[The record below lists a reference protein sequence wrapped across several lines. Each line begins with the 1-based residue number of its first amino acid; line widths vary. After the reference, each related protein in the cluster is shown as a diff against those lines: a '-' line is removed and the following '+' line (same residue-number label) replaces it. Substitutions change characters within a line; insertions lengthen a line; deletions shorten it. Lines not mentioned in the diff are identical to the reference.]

1 MFNRVILR
9 RDELNVLPERL
20 YLARLLPYLNI
31 DCVFDVGANNG
42 QYAQMLR
49 KQVGYK
55 GRIIS
60 FEPIPSAVAK
70 IKKLAAFDP
79 LWTVEEIA
87 LDEEGGVGEFSIM
100 ASDQFSSLGTP
111 KHDVNN
117 LFVNANQPIEKILVK
132 KESLE
137 EAYLRLKS
145 VYHFNAPFLKMDTQG
160 FDVSIVKGGK
170 SVIKEFLG
178 LQSELAIQ
186 KLYEESVD
194 FRDAISFYESCGF
207 RLGQLV
213 PNNAG
218 HFPELIE
225 MDCIMFNKLNSVGSD
240 ISGGI

>member
-1 MFNRVILR
+1 MFNRVFLR
-9 RDELNVLPERL
+9 SDELSLLPERL
-20 YLARLLPYLNI
+20 YLARLLPYLNV

-49 KQVGYK
+49 KKVGYK

-60 FEPIPSAVAK
+60 FEPIPAAVAR
-70 IKKLAAFDP
+70 IKTLAAADP
-79 LWTVEEIA
+79 LWSVEEIA
-87 LDEEGGVGEFSIM
+87 LALEGGIGEFSVM

-111 KHDVNN
+111 KHNENN
-117 LFVNANQPIEKILVK
+117 SFTDANRPVEKILVK

-137 EAYLRLKS
+137 DAYLRLKEKYQFRS
-145 VYHFNAPFLKMDTQG
+145 PFLKMDTQG
-160 FDVSIVKGGK
+160 FDVSIVKGGR
-170 SVIKEFLG
+170 SIIKEFLG

-218 HFPELIE
+218 YFPELIE
-225 MDCIMFNKLNSVGSD
+225 MDCIMFNASYRP
-240 ISGGI
+240 

>member
-1 MFNRVILR
+1 MFNRVFLR
-9 RDELNVLPERL
+9 KDELNILPEQL

-49 KQVGYK
+49 KRVGYK

-60 FEPIPSAVAK
+60 FEPIPAAVAK
-70 IKKLAAFDP
+70 IKKLANSDP

-87 LDEEGGVGEFSIM
+87 LDLEGGIGEFSVM

-111 KHDVNN
+111 KHDENN
-117 LFVNANQPIEKILVK
+117 KFLNANKPVEKILVK

-137 EAYLRLKS
+137 GAYLRLKNQ
-145 VYHFNAPFLKMDTQG
+145 YQFKAPFLKMDTQG
-160 FDVSIVKGGK
+160 FDVSIVKGGM
-170 SVIKEFLG
+170 SIIKEFLG
-178 LQSELAIQ
+178 LQSEMAIQ

-218 HFPELIE
+218 NFPDLIE
-225 MDCIMFNKLNSVGSD
+225 MDCIMFNASYKQ
-240 ISGGI
+240 

>member
-1 MFNRVILR
+1 MFNRVFLR
-9 RDELNVLPERL
+9 SDELSLLPERL
-20 YLARLLPYLNI
+20 YLARLLPYLGV

-49 KQVGYK
+49 KKIGYK

-60 FEPIPSAVAK
+60 FEPIPAAVTK
-70 IKKLAAFDP
+70 IQKLAATDP
-79 LWTVEEIA
+79 LWSVEEIA
-87 LDEEGGVGEFSIM
+87 LDLEGGIGEFNIM

-111 KHDVNN
+111 KHNENN
-117 LFVNANQPIEKILVK
+117 SFTDANRPVEKILVK

-137 EAYLRLKS
+137 DAYIRLKDK
-145 VYHFNAPFLKMDTQG
+145 YQFRAPFLKMDTQG
-160 FDVSIVKGGK
+160 FDISIVKGGI
-170 SVIKEFLG
+170 SIIKEFLG

-218 HFPELIE
+218 FFPELIE
-225 MDCIMFNKLNSVGSD
+225 MDCIMFNASYKP
-240 ISGGI
+240 

>member
-1 MFNRVILR
+1 MFNRVFLR
-9 RDELNVLPERL
+9 SDELNLLPERI
-20 YLARLLPYLNI
+20 YLARLLPYLNV

-49 KQVGYK
+49 KKVGYK

-60 FEPIPSAVAK
+60 FEPIPAAVAR
-70 IKKLAAFDP
+70 IKKLATADP
-79 LWTVEEIA
+79 LWSVEEIA
-87 LDEEGGVGEFSIM
+87 LDLEGGIGEFSVM

-111 KHDVNN
+111 KHNENN
-117 LFVNANQPIEKILVK
+117 SFTDANRPVEKILVK

-137 EAYLRLKS
+137 DAYLRLKDR
-145 VYHFNAPFLKMDTQG
+145 YQFRAPFLKMDTQG
-160 FDVSIVKGGK
+160 FDVSIVKGGR
-170 SVIKEFLG
+170 SIIKEFLG

-218 HFPELIE
+218 YFPELIE
-225 MDCIMFNKLNSVGSD
+225 MDCIMFNTSYRP
-240 ISGGI
+240 